1 MDNPTEEPGPAP
13 GHCQPL
19 PRAAGQL
26 PGPARL
32 CWGQPSPKPDPVAA
46 GTAHFR
52 NPPGRR
58 CLQQLTSQKQ
68 KVGCGGQGRGR
79 EGAAPQGGQ
88 FRRRERTEA
97 CGGLPPRAHQPH
109 RALATGPDGT
119 RVLFPT
125 AIKQISALSFLA
137 SARPAE
143 PSGCRLGGAGPSLT
157 YLTGTALAAGGIAP
171 RRSRELPPFQASAR
185 QLCMS
190 TRPRPPSPNSGCTSW
205 APGWYQGPTASSW
218 REKQN

>member
-1 MDNPTEEPGPAP
+1 M
-13 GHCQPL
+13 
-19 PRAAGQL
+19 AAG
-26 PGPARL
+26 
-32 CWGQPSPKPDPVAA
+32 A
-46 GTAHFR
+46 GA
-52 NPPGRR
+52 GA
-58 CLQQLTSQKQ
+58 
-68 KVGCGGQGRGR
+68 GAGR
-79 EGAAPQGGQ
+79 ELLLKGDSSGVARGQRPAGGCH
-88 FRRRERTEA
+88 RVRTS
-97 CGGLPPRAHQPH
+97 HT
-109 RALATGPDGT
+109 ALATGPDGT

-171 RRSRELPPFQASAR
+171 RSSRELPPFQASAR